1 LKNPVP
7 GYNDRLKAS
16 AEAKKAMLAKFQPKA
31 AAQDPEFDKRHS
43 EREAELERVRA
54 ERVAERQ
61 AKKDAVAQAERQK
74 HDADRKARED
84 ADQARRLSQREQLM
98 AMYGRKRGG

>member
-1 LKNPVP
+1 LKNPIP
-7 GYNDRLKAS
+7 GFDDRLKAS

-31 AAQDPEFDKRHS
+31 AAPDPDFESRHT
-43 EREAELERVRA
+43 EREAEREKIRADRAA
-54 ERVAERQ
+54 EREAKKQTVLDAER
-61 AKKDAVAQAERQK
+61 AKVYAERK
-74 HDADRKARED
+74 VRED